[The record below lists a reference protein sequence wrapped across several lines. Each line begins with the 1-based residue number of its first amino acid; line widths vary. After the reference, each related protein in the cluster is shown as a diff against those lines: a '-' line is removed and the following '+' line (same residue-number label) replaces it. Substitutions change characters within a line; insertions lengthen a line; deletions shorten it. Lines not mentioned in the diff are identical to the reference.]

1 MYFSFAVVKK
11 ESNRE
16 ESLRKKGP
24 MHQFYK
30 RTVKKKKLVSH
41 PCIKICIFLIDYK
54 GVVYLWVFRVVHFF
68 R

>member
-16 ESLRKKGP
+16 KSLGKKGP

-30 RTVKKKKLVSH
+30 RTVKKKIVSH
-41 PCIKICIFLIDYK
+41 PCIKICIFLI
-54 GVVYLWVFRVVHFF
+54 GFF
-68 R
+68 E